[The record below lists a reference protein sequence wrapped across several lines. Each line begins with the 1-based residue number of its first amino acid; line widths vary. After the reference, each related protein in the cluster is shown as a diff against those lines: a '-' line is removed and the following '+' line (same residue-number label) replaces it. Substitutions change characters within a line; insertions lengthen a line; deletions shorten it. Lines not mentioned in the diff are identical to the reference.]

1 MTVLRLA
8 LLALAGCALTSKAPP
23 LDVHYYTPDITPIAQ
38 AYAIPSE
45 TKIRLGRVSAG
56 SHLRAR
62 IAYRVS
68 PTEIE
73 FYETRRWTESPDAYA
88 RRALVQVLAD
98 RGVLVTGGKALEL
111 DVEVVTFEEV
121 RSPRSLARV
130 GLRYT
135 LIDNRVVIRE
145 GTVETE
151 RAAGATFDS
160 FVVAIGKALEDA
172 SVQIA
177 SESLAAK

>member
-1 MTVLRLA
+1 MTLGRLA
-8 LLALAGCALTSKAPP
+8 VLALAGCALTSKSPP
-23 LDVHYYTPDITPIAQ
+23 LDVHYYTPDISPISQ
-38 AYAIPSE
+38 AYAMPSQ

-62 IAYRVS
+62 IAYRTS

-88 RRALVQVLAD
+88 RRALEQVLAD

-111 DVEVVTFEEV
+111 EVEVVTFEEV
-121 RSPRSLARV
+121 REPRPLARV
-130 GLRYT
+130 GLRYK
-135 LIDNRVVIRE
+135 LIEDRVVVRE

-151 RAAGATFDS
+151 RPAGATFDS

-177 SESLAAK
+177 SESLSAN

>member
-1 MTVLRLA
+1 MRRLA
-8 LLALAGCALTSKAPP
+8 LLALAGCALTSKSPP
-23 LDVHYYTPDITPIAQ
+23 LDVHYYTPDVSPTTQ
-38 AYAIPSE
+38 AYALPSD
-45 TKIRLGRVSAG
+45 TKIRLGRVSAA

-68 PTEIE
+68 PTQIE
-73 FYETRRWTESPDAYA
+73 FYETRRWAESPEAYA
-88 RRALVQVLAD
+88 RRALEQVLAE
-98 RGVLVTGGKALEL
+98 RGVLVTGGKALQL

-121 RSPRSLARV
+121 RDPRPLARV

-151 RAAGATFDS
+151 HTAGPSFDS
-160 FVVAIGKALEDA
+160 FVVAIGQALDDA
-172 SVQIA
+172 SLQIA
-177 SESLAAK
+177 SESLTAN